1 MSQSGIWVNEKLKE
15 EEEKDEEKEEE
26 EEGGERQ
33 PCWQELA
40 MGRHRFLFYLLP
52 FQVPWECSK
61 NKM

>member
-33 PCWQELA
+33 QCWQELA
-40 MGRHRFLFYLLP
+40 MGRHRLLFSLLP
-52 FQVPWECSK
+52 TPISGAMRMF
-61 NKM
+61 